1 MSTVPTTVKEL
12 IEEALEKIGVPAQV
26 SEQKPSV
33 PGQGNTVFHIEVS
46 ENSHLIIGAHGVN
59 LDALQH
65 LLRLLVRRR
74 FGNDL
79 HFSIDVNG
87 YWTEKSSTL
96 IREAFETAETV
107 SRNRSAHILRPMTA
121 FERKIV
127 HTALAEHP
135 GVITESLGSGEQRKV
150 VIKPAPLI
158 SE

>member
-1 MSTVPTTVKEL
+1 MSTAPATPKEL
-12 IEEALEKIGVPAQV
+12 IEEALEKIGISAEV
-26 SEQKPSV
+26 SEQKPST

-46 ENSHLIIGAHGVN
+46 ENSHLIIGAHGLN

-65 LLRLLVRRR
+65 LLRLFVRRR

-87 YWTEKSSTL
+87 YWTEKSSAL
-96 IREAFETAETV
+96 IREAYELAETV

-121 FERKIV
+121 FERKVI

-135 GVITESLGSGEQRKV
+135 GIVTESLGSGEQRKV